1 MAGLPQQPQNGL
13 PDFLTRPQPNTGQP
27 IAPPGGQ
34 AQLPGQD
41 PNQQADPNQSINPN
55 DQQPTQIPEE
65 FQVDEEK
72 LLRALVSRGKSK
84 KWEINIGVAEHD
96 AIVYHVMRDFEDA
109 NYANGPYK
117 RNMNEMYANWR
128 GVSEPKDFPF
138 DGCANFVVPLTSVLI
153 ETMKARIIKAIFGG
167 DYLAKLSYVDKQ
179 VPNQELDEMNDWFRW
194 ELNEIVKIQK
204 WANNWVHNFLLYG
217 IDITIPWYKNET
229 RYLHS
234 FKRWEL
240 DDSKPLTE
248 LLYDASQEI
257 INEPSTWGD
266 EAPLSITDSPALGE
280 YNLDDGGKISFSFDT
295 EEMKLRADI
304 FRRETVFNGVKLN
317 QVQLEDL
324 VVANTAP
331 DIEDIP
337 FFGARQ
343 FYTAAQYRQGI
354 EDGFFIDYGEKENQR
369 IIETFDYTK
378 ISELIDQEQTNL
390 ADRETGTDSRDTSAS
405 NATHRYCEVYR
416 WEGWWVWD
424 PSGETYSVDK
434 LLQPATQIA
443 VWVAV
448 RAKKILKI
456 ERLEDL
462 NKDGKRSGVKTG
474 FIEEPG
480 RFYPMGL
487 AEWVRHSQTELDA
500 VHNQRVDAGYLYN
513 IPFGFY
519 KPSAGLTKDAQ
530 PLKMEPGK
538 FFPVADPMGVN
549 CPRTNWQP
557 TVSFAEENLI
567 VRYANLQA
575 GLTDPALGQ
584 PVSKRQSASE
594 YVGNANA
601 IDTRSED
608 LIRGIV
614 DSLREIVRRI
624 LGLYEQ
630 FGPRIRIFR
639 TGGEAGA
646 KLTKQFERD
655 RLHGKLTIDM
665 MASLMQLNEQLQK
678 QTALDMLQ
686 LLLNNL
692 LIQSGITDPIT
703 IYEAIR
709 EVARL
714 SHYENVTI
722 HRPNIPP
729 ISDPPDVEE
738 RQLYAGQKPTG
749 PTPNENTAEHMMH
762 HSMTMADS
770 QLMAKWPQSARD
782 ALADHVQQTLKLQQA
797 QQIIQQQRA
806 IQATQMQMS
815 MAQKGIRP
823 GQAGS
828 QNAGENTG
836 PGTAGEGVRNQG
848 QGGVATPPTPAQR

>member
-1 MAGLPQQPQNGL
+1 MPATPQIP
-13 PDFLTRPQPNTGQP
+13 P
-27 IAPPGGQ
+27 IPTPGGG
-34 AQLPGQD
+34 AGQITQSQPTNPNNITFANPN
-41 PNQQADPNQSINPN
+41 PNQPPDP
-55 DQQPTQIPEE
+55 DQPSTDASSVPPE

-72 LLRALVSRGKSK
+72 LLRALVSRGKDK
-84 KWEINIGVAEHD
+84 KWTINLNTAEHD
-96 AIVYHVMRDFEDA
+96 ALVYHVLRDFEDT
-109 NYANGPYK
+109 NWTNQRYK
-117 RNMNEMYANWR
+117 SNMNEMYANWR
-128 GVSEPKDFPF
+128 GVPEPKDFPF

-153 ETMKARIIKAIFGG
+153 ETMKARIRKAIFGG
-167 DYLAKLSYVDKQ
+167 EYLAKMSYVDKQ
-179 VPNQELDEMNDWFRW
+179 VPDDQLNELNDWFRW
-194 ELNEIVKIQK
+194 ELNEVVKIDR
-204 WANNWVHNFLLYG
+204 WANNWLHNVLLYG
-217 IDITIPWYKNET
+217 IDVSVPWYKHET
-229 RYLHS
+229 KYLHS

-240 DDSKPLTE
+240 DDTKPLTE
-248 LLYDASQEI
+248 LLFQASQDI
-257 INEPSTWGD
+257 VNEPSTWGD
-266 EAPLSITDSPALGE
+266 EQPLEITGSKALGE
-280 YNLDDGGKISFSFDT
+280 YDLSDGGKISFSFDQD
-295 EEMKLRADI
+295 EVKLRADI
-304 FRRETVFNGVKLN
+304 FRRETTFDGVKLN
-317 QVQLEDL
+317 QIQLEDL
-324 VVANTAP
+324 VVPNSSP
-331 DIEDIP
+331 DIEDVP
-337 FFGARQ
+337 FFGNRQ
-343 FYTAAQYRQGI
+343 WYTANQYRQGI
-354 EDGFFIDYGEKENQR
+354 EDKFFIDYGEVENQR
-369 IIETFDYTK
+369 ILETFDYTK
-378 ISELIDQEQTNL
+378 VAELIGQEQTIL
-390 ADRETGTDSRDTSAS
+390 ADAETGTDSRDTSTS
-405 NATHRYCEVYR
+405 NSTHRYCEVYR

-424 PSGETYSVDK
+424 SSGEAYSIDK

-480 RFYPMGL
+480 RFLSMGL
-487 AEWVRHSQTELDA
+487 GEWMRHSQTELDA

-639 TGGEAGA
+639 TGGEGGA

-665 MASLMQLNEQLQK
+665 MANLQQLNEQLQK

-686 LLLNNL
+686 LLLNQL

-703 IYEAIR
+703 IYEAIK

-729 ISDPPDVEE
+729 ISDPPDIEE
-738 RQLYAGQKPTG
+738 RQLFAGQKPTG
-749 PTPNENTAEHMMH
+749 PTPNENTAEHMHH

-770 QLMAKWPQSARD
+770 QLMAKWSQSARQ
-782 ALADHVQQTLKLQQA
+782 ALADHVQQTLKTQQA
-797 QQIIQQQRA
+797 QVIIQQQRA
-806 IQATQMQMS
+806 LQAAQMQVT
-815 MAQKGIRP
+815 MAGKGIRP
-823 GQAGS
+823 GQAG
-828 QNAGENTG
+828 QQGPQGNLG
-836 PGTAGEGVRNQG
+836 PGTQGEGVQG
-848 QGGVATPPTPAQR
+848 QGSGGPTAPTPNTR

>member
-1 MAGLPQQPQNGL
+1 MAGSPTIPPIPPIPAGGAGNISQSQQTS
-13 PDFLTRPQPNTGQP
+13 PDQVMFDGQSPDQP
-27 IAPPGGQ
+27 I
-34 AQLPGQD
+34 D
-41 PNQQADPNQSINPN
+41 PNQQAT
-55 DQQPTQIPEE
+55 DQTQIPPE

-72 LLRALVSRGKSK
+72 LLKALVSRGKTK
-84 KWEINIGVAEHD
+84 KWEIKLNAAEHD
-96 AIVYHVMRDFEDA
+96 AIVYHVLRDFEDA
-109 NYANGPYK
+109 TYSNMSYK
-117 RNMNEMYANWR
+117 YNMNEMYANWR

-153 ETMKARIIKAIFGG
+153 ETMKARIRKAIFGG
-167 DYLAKLSYVDKQ
+167 EYVAKMSYVDKQ
-179 VPNQELDEMNDWFRW
+179 VPNDELNEMNDWFRW
-194 ELNEIVKIQK
+194 ELNEVVKLDK
-204 WANNWVHNFLLYG
+204 WANSWLHNVLLYG

-229 RYLHS
+229 QYLHS

-240 DDSKPLTE
+240 DDTKPLTE
-248 LLYDASQEI
+248 LIYQAALEI

-266 EAPLSITDSPALGE
+266 EQPLEIVGSPSLGE
-280 YNLDDGGKISFSFDT
+280 YTLSDKGKISFSFDMD
-295 EEMKLRADI
+295 EAKLRADI
-304 FRRETVFNGVKLN
+304 FRKETIFNGVKLN

-324 VVANTAP
+324 IVANTHP
-331 DIEDIP
+331 DVEDIP
-337 FFGARQ
+337 FLGVRQ
-343 FYTAAQYRQGI
+343 FFTAADYRKGI
-354 EDGFFIDYGEKENQR
+354 KDGFFIDYGEAENQR
-369 IIETFDYTK
+369 IVETFDYTK
-378 ISELIDQEQTNL
+378 ISDTIPQQQTNL
-390 ADRETGTDSRDTSAS
+390 ADEETGTDSRDTSAS
-405 NATHRYCEVYR
+405 NATHRYCETYR

-480 RFYPMGL
+480 RFYSMGL

-614 DSLREIVRRI
+614 DSLREIVRTDI
-624 LGLYEQ
+624 
-630 FGPRIRIFR
+630 
-639 TGGEAGA
+639 
-646 KLTKQFERD
+646 
-655 RLHGKLTIDM
+655 
-665 MASLMQLNEQLQK
+665 
-678 QTALDMLQ
+678 
-686 LLLNNL
+686 
-692 LIQSGITDPIT
+692 GI
-703 IYEAIR
+703 
-709 EVARL
+709 V
-714 SHYENVTI
+714 
-722 HRPNIPP
+722 
-729 ISDPPDVEE
+729 
-738 RQLYAGQKPTG
+738 
-749 PTPNENTAEHMMH
+749 
-762 HSMTMADS
+762 
-770 QLMAKWPQSARD
+770 
-782 ALADHVQQTLKLQQA
+782 
-797 QQIIQQQRA
+797 
-806 IQATQMQMS
+806 
-815 MAQKGIRP
+815 
-823 GQAGS
+823 
-828 QNAGENTG
+828 
-836 PGTAGEGVRNQG
+836 
-848 QGGVATPPTPAQR
+848 